1 MSSSFSTEREL
12 LATTLP
18 DLALLVK
25 RDGTVLSCLGGQA
38 LKSLR
43 PELVSSDLKLG
54 DIWPAPLA
62 TFVLQLVRKAIAGRE
77 TLEAE
82 VEEAGLCC
90 EIQVTPQSRDRAVC
104 VLRAQTPIADDLSI
118 PARAGEANASLD
130 RRGFLRRFKQSMSIA
145 ALSETPVALALIQI
159 DGLLDISRA
168 LDTAIAEQAMT
179 AALKRVASTDPG
191 EGAGQPRWYMGQL
204 GENLLV
210 VALETSERGHIDAR
224 LTAVCDSLRIPVT
237 VGNSHFYLTPYA
249 GVAILG
255 RDATSPK
262 ALLERARAAAV
273 EARRTGSSQ
282 PCFFSDT
289 LKLRSLARL
298 DVSRELQEA
307 IQNRCIRLRYAARH
321 DLRTGKLV
329 AVVAYLQ
336 WVDAV
341 RGIVRPAEFLR
352 VAEVTGASAAL
363 SRSLLECLQEDF
375 SAMKP
380 HLEPGVR
387 ISFGALRHHLLGDT
401 FASDIN
407 SMLSN
412 GVVPA
417 DRLELRIAER
427 TYVSRD
433 VRLWQTLADTG
444 IQLVVDEFGRQV
456 SSLDLLAQAPLWGIQ
471 LDRSWVAAAEGDD
484 VARSVCRAVI
494 HLARGLNL
502 TPIASGIDK
511 AQTAELLAGFGCEQ
525 GLGDIYGPL
534 FNPGREARAPMR
546 PGVFINGRQ

>member
-1 MSSSFSTEREL
+1 MSSFSSPAREL

-18 DLALLVK
+18 DLALLIK
-25 RDGTVLSCLGGQA
+25 RDGTVLSCLGGRS
-38 LKSLR
+38 LERLR
-43 PELVSSDLKLG
+43 PELLSSSPKLG
-54 DIWPAPLA
+54 EIWPAPLA
-62 TFVLQLVRKAIAGRE
+62 TFVLQLVRKAILARE

-82 VEEAGLCC
+82 VKEADIQC
-90 EIQVTPQSRDRAVC
+90 EIQVTPQSRDRAIC
-104 VLRAQTPIADDLSI
+104 VLRAQRVLLGDPSG
-118 PARAGEANASLD
+118 PGRVGEGNSSLD
-130 RRGFLRRFKQSMSIA
+130 RRGFLRRFKQSLSVA

-168 LDTAIAEQAMT
+168 IDTAIAEQAMT
-179 AALKRVASTDPG
+179 AALKRLAAADSG

-210 VALETSERGHIDAR
+210 VAVETSERGHIEAR
-224 LTAVCDSLRIPVT
+224 LTAVCDSLRIPVA

-307 IQNRCIRLRYAARH
+307 IQNRCIRLRYAGRH

-336 WVDAV
+336 WLDAV

-375 SAMKP
+375 CAMQP

-387 ISFGALRHHLLGDT
+387 ISFGALRHHLLGDS

-407 SMLSN
+407 SMLRN

-433 VRLWQTLADTG
+433 VRLWRNLADSG

-471 LDRSWVAAAEGDD
+471 LDRSWVAAANDD
-484 VARSVCRAVI
+484 VVARSVCRAVV

-502 TPIASGIDK
+502 TPIASGVDT
-511 AQTAELLAGFGCEQ
+511 ARTAELLAGFGCEQ

-534 FNPGREARAPMR
+534 SYAGTAPVTAARR
-546 PGVFINGRQ
+546 

>member
-1 MSSSFSTEREL
+1 MSSSFSIEREL

-18 DLALLVK
+18 ELALLVK
-25 RDGTVLSCLGGQA
+25 RDGSVLSYLGGQG
-38 LKSLR
+38 LKRLR
-43 PELVSSDLKLG
+43 PEHASPELKLS

-62 TFVLQLVRKAIAGRE
+62 TLVLQLVRKAIAARE

-82 VEEAGLCC
+82 VEDAELRC
-90 EIQVTPQSRDRAVC
+90 EVQVTPQSRDRAIC
-104 VLRAQTPIADDLSI
+104 VLRAGAPIGSNLSN
-118 PARAGEANASLD
+118 PARAGEPNAGLD
-130 RRGFLRRFKQSMSIA
+130 RRGFLRRFKQSMSVA
-145 ALSETPVALALIQI
+145 ALSETPVALALIQV

-168 LDTAIAEQAMT
+168 LDTAIAERAMT
-179 AALKRVASTDPG
+179 AALKRVASADPG
-191 EGAGQPRWYMGQL
+191 EGTGQPSWYMGQL
-204 GENLLV
+204 AENLFV
-210 VALETSERGHIDAR
+210 VALETSEREYIDAR
-224 LTAVCDSLRIPVT
+224 LTAVCDSLRIPVE
-237 VGNSHFYLTPYA
+237 VGDSHFYLTPYA

-262 ALLERARAAAV
+262 ALMERARAAAV
-273 EARRTGSSQ
+273 EARRTASSRV
-282 PCFFSDT
+282 CFFSDT

-321 DLRTGKLV
+321 DLKTGKLV

-352 VAEVTGASAAL
+352 VAEATGASTAL

-375 SAMKP
+375 ATMRP
-380 HLEPGVR
+380 QLDPQVR

-427 TYVSRD
+427 AYVSRD
-433 VRLWQTLADTG
+433 VRLWHALADTG

-456 SSLDLLAQAPLWGIQ
+456 SSLDLLARAPLWGIQ
-471 LDRSWVAAAEGDD
+471 LDRSWVAAAETDD

-502 TPIASGIDK
+502 TPIASGIDNV
-511 AQTAELLAGFGCEQ
+511 ATAELLAGFGCEQ
-525 GLGDIYGPL
+525 GLGDLYSSPAYAGAV
-534 FNPGREARAPMR
+534 EATAAQR
-546 PGVFINGRQ
+546 